1 MIKKILYIAF
11 HYEYAKK
18 ENGTA
23 LNYKA
28 WYENF
33 IKLGYEVDTLFYE
46 DYSREELQ
54 ERIISKVGISK
65 PDMLFF
71 ILQQEQIDVGTLKTL
86 KEKGFFT
93 VNFFGD
99 DQWRFDN
106 WSSRFAPHFSACITT
121 DKFSVDKYKEIG
133 QNNIIRSQWASL
145 ESHTDVENIKYKYDV
160 TFIGGMNR
168 TRKWIVGELI
178 KRGIDVQCFGG
189 GWDNGRVTYEEMEE
203 IFLTSKISLNLSNS
217 TNYDIRYMMS
227 SLKAFLSTIRAMS
240 LGGKNSS
247 QTKARNFEI
256 PVQGGFQLTDY
267 VPTLED
273 YFQIGKEVV
282 CYSNIDEAE
291 ELIKYYLSHE
301 GEREEARIA
310 GIRRARENHTFQ
322 HRIINFMEE
331 LEHIKDRQFV

>member
-1 MIKKILYIAF
+1 MIKSILYIAF
-11 HYEYAKK
+11 QYDNGIK
-18 ENGTA
+18 ENGYA
-23 LNYKA
+23 INYKA

-33 IKLGYEVDTLFYE
+33 VKLGYKVDTLFYE

-106 WSSRFAPHFSACITT
+106 WSSRFALHFSACITT

-145 ESHTDVENIKYKYDV
+145 ESDTDAQNVKYKYDV

-168 TRKWIVGELI
+168 TRKWFVEQLL
-178 KRGIDVQCFGG
+178 KKGIEVQCFGG
-189 GWDNGRVTYEEMEE
+189 GWDNGRVTYAEMEE
-203 IFLTSKISLNLSNS
+203 IFLTSKINLNLSNS
-217 TNYDIRYMMS
+217 TNYDIRYMIS
-227 SLKAFLSTIRAMS
+227 SLKAFLSTIRAVLS
-240 LGGKNSS
+240 GGKNSS

-267 VPTLED
+267 VPTIED
-273 YFQIGKEVV
+273 YFEIGKEIS
-282 CYSNIDEAE
+282 CYRDIDEAE
-291 ELIKYYLSHE
+291 LLIKYYLTHE
-301 GEREEARIA
+301 DERKSMQLA
-310 GIRRARENHTFQ
+310 GVKRARLEHTFKN
-322 HRIINFMEE
+322 RIVNFM
-331 LEHIKDRQFV
+331 LEVEKIKG